1 MTGPDFRDL
10 VGDDLPEEEAARLRR
25 AHELLIAAGPPPEL
39 SPGLEQPP
47 SLHDEVVVPFLPR
60 RRRGR
65 GIGLAVAVG
74 VLAFM
79 FGSLWG
85 TERHDFDA
93 DRTVQM
99 RGVGEHRSALATIEI
114 GDESAENIPMVVR
127 VRGLPPLEGPRS
139 YYELVIT
146 SKGEQIA
153 SCGYFETKPG
163 ALTEVRL
170 SVPYRLGKDQDWY
183 DGWVV
188 VRHTRGSDAT
198 PVVMTT

>member
-1 MTGPDFRDL
+1 MTGPDFHEL
-10 VGDDLPEEEAARLRR
+10 VGDDLPEEELARLRR
-25 AHELLIAAGPPPEL
+25 AHDLLLAAGPPPEL

-47 SLHDEVVVPFLPR
+47 TLDTDVVVPFLPR

-79 FGSLWG
+79 LGSLWG
-85 TERHDFDA
+85 TEKHDFDA

-99 RGVGEHRSALATIEI
+99 HGVGAHRSALASIEI
-114 GDESAENIPMVVR
+114 GDESGENIPMVIR
-127 VRGLPPLEGPRS
+127 VRGLPPLSKRGS
-139 YYELVIT
+139 FYELLVT
-146 SKGEQIA
+146 SEGKQLA
-153 SCGYFETKPG
+153 SCGVFNTKAGEP
-163 ALTEVRL
+163 TQVRL
-170 SVPYRLGKDQDWY
+170 SVPYRLGKDQTWY

-188 VRHTRGSDAT
+188 VRRVRGSDDA